1 MAMTVEEKQRKD
13 SMRGEEE
20 DRSEEIVQEV
30 ERLFR
35 HDGGDPL
42 MRGVKA
48 ALIEFRTGK

>member
-1 MAMTVEEKQRKD
+1 MTVEEKDRKA
-13 SMRGEEE
+13 SAQEEE
-20 DRSEEIVQEV
+20 DRSERVALEQEV

-48 ALIEFRTGK
+48 ALIDFRIGK